1 MTSSAKACAC
11 HDDLGSTRVTVPDGV
26 LQTLKGVSIPT
37 ISGILR
43 RLGYP
48 NTFLAGLV
56 PRTSAQSFAGR
67 ALTARALPTRKDVA
81 AAQAGAASLHRR
93 AFETIEP
100 NDVLVIDARGDVRAR
115 VTGDIL
121 ATRLKY
127 RGAAALVTDGAIGDL
142 AAMQAVGLPLY
153 SLGLTPVSFGEQHV
167 MADVN
172 VAISC
177 AGVLVIPGDILVGD
191 PEGVVAIP
199 QAVAAEVAKAG
210 VEAER
215 RDEFSR
221 RKVEAGHPL
230 ADAYPL
236 SDKLRVEYEATHGGA
251 PGAGGTSAV
260 GRGATRGATPA

>member
-11 HDDLGSTRVTVPDGV
+11 HDDLGSTRAAVPDDV
-26 LQTLKGVSIPT
+26 LRALGAVSIPT

-48 NTFLAGLV
+48 NTYLSRLV
-56 PRTSAQSFAGR
+56 PRTSKQAFVGR
-67 ALTARALPTRKDVA
+67 AFTARALPTRKDEA

-93 AFETIEP
+93 AFETIARD
-100 NDVLVIDARGDVRAR
+100 DVLVIDARGDVGAR

-153 SLGLTPVSFGEQHV
+153 SLGCTPVSFGEVHV
-167 MADVN
+167 MADLN
-172 VAISC
+172 VPISC
-177 AGVLVIPGDILVGD
+177 AGVLVMPGDILVGD

-199 QAVAAEVAKAG
+199 QAIAAEVATAG
-210 VEAER
+210 VETER

-221 RKVEAGHPL
+221 RKVEGGTSL

-236 SDKLRVEYEATHGGA
+236 SGALRAEYEATRSAALLPPGRAEHA
-251 PGAGGTSAV
+251 P
-260 GRGATRGATPA
+260 

>member
-1 MTSSAKACAC
+1 MTSGAKSCAC
-11 HDDLGSTRVTVPDGV
+11 HDDLGSVRATVPDAV
-26 LQTLKGVSIPT
+26 LQQLKGVSIPS
-37 ISGILR
+37 ISLILR

-48 NTFLAGLV
+48 NTFLGGLV
-56 PRTSAQSFAGR
+56 PRTSVQGFAGR
-67 ALTARALPTRKDVA
+67 ARTARALPTRKDVA

-100 NDVLVIDARGDVRAR
+100 GDVLVIDARADVRAR

-153 SLGLTPVSFGEQHV
+153 SAGLTPVSFGEVHV
-167 MADVN
+167 MADLN
-172 VAISC
+172 VPISC
-177 AGVLVIPGDILVGD
+177 AGVLVMPGDVLVGD
-191 PEGVVAIP
+191 PEGVIAIP
-199 QAVAAEVAKAG
+199 QAVAAEVAEAG

-221 RKVEAGHPL
+221 RKVEVGHPL
-230 ADAYPL
+230 AEAYPL
-236 SDKLRVEYEATHGGA
+236 SEALRAEYEA
-251 PGAGGTSAV
+251 SR
-260 GRGATRGATPA
+260 GRGPAGAA

>member
-11 HDDLGSTRVTVPDGV
+11 HDHLGSTSATVADDV
-26 LQTLKGVSIPT
+26 LETLASVSIPT

-48 NTFLAGLV
+48 NTYLARLV
-56 PRTSAQSFAGR
+56 PRTSKQEFVGR
-67 ALTARALPTRKDVA
+67 AFTARALPTRKDVA
-81 AAQAGAASLHRR
+81 AAQGGGASLHRR
-93 AFETIEP
+93 AFETIERG
-100 NDVLVIDARGDVRAR
+100 DVLVIDARGDVGAR

-153 SLGLTPVSFGEQHV
+153 SLGLTPVSFGEVHV
-167 MADVN
+167 MADLN
-172 VAISC
+172 VPISC
-177 AGVLVIPGDILVGD
+177 AGVLVMPGDILVGD

-199 QAVAAEVAKAG
+199 QAVAAEVAAAG
-210 VEAER
+210 ADTEG

-221 RKVEAGHPL
+221 RKVEAGTPL

-236 SDKLRVEYEATHGGA
+236 SETLRAEYEAT
-251 PGAGGTSAV
+251 
-260 GRGATRGATPA
+260 RGPARAARPS